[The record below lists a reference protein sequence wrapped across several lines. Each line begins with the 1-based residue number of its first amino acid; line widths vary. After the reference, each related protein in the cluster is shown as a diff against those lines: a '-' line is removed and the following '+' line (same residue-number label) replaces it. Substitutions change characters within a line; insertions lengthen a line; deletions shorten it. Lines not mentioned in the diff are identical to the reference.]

1 MTTTHHS
8 PFSEIRDADR
18 QVTLFVVA
26 TSALAACGTL
36 IAGML
41 VAMGAGA

>member
-1 MTTTHHS
+1 MSTTHHS

-18 QVTLFVVA
+18 QLTLFVVA

-41 VAMGAGA
+41 VAMGVGA

>member
-1 MTTTHHS
+1 MNTPQHS